1 MGMIRALVIVLALFM
16 GACSHSDDDNGPI
29 LPGDGED
36 RIFNQP
42 AVENTGNAATNKAFK
57 YYNTNKK
64 TNQRAWRIK
73 AKGPS
78 FGKRLL
84 ITFSSGARIIIPNS
98 SRRCTGFG
106 GITFRPGIG
115 SISSGTG
122 TSHGGVYIYG
132 PKGDKSTTLTIQRI

>member
-1 MGMIRALVIVLALFM
+1 MIRALIIILALLL
-16 GACSHSDDDNGPI
+16 ASCSHSDDDNGPI

-36 RIFNQP
+36 RIFNEQP
-42 AVENTGNAATNKAFK
+42 AAEYTGNAVTNKAFK
-57 YYNTNKK
+57 YYNTNSK
-64 TNQRAWRIK
+64 TDQRAWRISQ
-73 AKGPS
+73 KGPA

-115 SISSGTG
+115 SIKSGTG

-132 PKGDKSTTLTIQRI
+132 PKGDKSTTLTITRLL

>member
-1 MGMIRALVIVLALFM
+1 MIRALIIILALVLA
-16 GACSHSDDDNGPI
+16 GCSHSDDDNGPI
-29 LPGDGED
+29 MPGDGED
-36 RIFNQP
+36 RIFNEP
-42 AVENTGNAATNKAFK
+42 AVENTGNAVTSKAFK
-57 YYNTNKK
+57 YYNTNPK
-64 TNQRAWRIK
+64 TNQRAWRISQ
-73 AKGPS
+73 KGPA

-132 PKGDKSTTLTIQRI
+132 PKGDKSTTLTITRLL